1 MKIQLTVA
9 LRVFREQFLMENFIG
24 SDDIFALVK
33 EGSFSVESENG
44 RFTVKEHEGMLFQ
57 KNVLYHRRVI
67 TPVTMYLFRYKS
79 DFHVF
84 SQEHI
89 QFKDHARLES
99 TLSMLEALN
108 SGIFENDFEYHRR
121 LFDDLA
127 MQYAIETQSEPSTDP
142 IIEGAIREMKQTLH
156 LGVSL
161 EALGKR
167 SGLSYVQFLR
177 RFKAFAGMSPSDYIN
192 TLRLQK
198 AKSMLADTDL
208 LIKEISMACGFEN
221 EYYFSNFFKNHMS
234 MSPSAFRAASRT

>member
-89 QFKDHARLES
+89 QK
-99 TLSMLEALN
+99 TPALTN
-108 SGIFENDFEYHRR
+108 VK
-121 LFDDLA
+121 L
-127 MQYAIETQSEPSTDP
+127 
-142 IIEGAIREMKQTLH
+142 
-156 LGVSL
+156 
-161 EALGKR
+161 
-167 SGLSYVQFLR
+167 
-177 RFKAFAGMSPSDYIN
+177 KA
-192 TLRLQK
+192 
-198 AKSMLADTDL
+198 
-208 LIKEISMACGFEN
+208 
-221 EYYFSNFFKNHMS
+221 
-234 MSPSAFRAASRT
+234 